1 MDAWDKQF
9 ADAGQALGLA
19 SANFKKQVAN
29 IWQFVPLV
37 AENRFLAVHVH
48 GCVNGTWQ
56 GRRAS
61 VTGILPVSGKTDDNN
76 VFFTLSNVRHTTL
89 WSEGTLLVTSVGFVA
104 GAEPFMMAAPSAP
117 FRVNEH
123 KTYETVDWIP
133 PAFVERFGQ
142 LPVPGDANGAWVVRA
157 PSVDK
162 PTAILN
168 AIAPMLLSEA
178 PYPWK
183 IDGGKGGSNQVDLV
197 RVDVAGEGT
206 PPPTAEL
213 LQDRLN
219 RLSQMAAT
227 IEQTVTQFQ
236 PGTYK

>member
-9 ADAGQALGLA
+9 ADAGQALGLKPA
-19 SANFKKQVAN
+19 KFKKEVAN
-29 IWQFVPLV
+29 IWQFAPLV
-37 AENRFLAVHVH
+37 AEYGHLMVNVH

-61 VTGILPVSGKTDDNN
+61 ATGILPFSGKTDDNN

-89 WSEGTLLVTSVGFVA
+89 WSEGTLLVTSVGFIA
-104 GAEPFMMAAPSAP
+104 GAEPFMLAAPSAP
-117 FRVNEH
+117 HTINEH
-123 KTYETVDWIP
+123 VTYETANWII
-133 PAFVERFGQ
+133 PAVAERFGR
-142 LPVPGDANGAWVVRA
+142 LPVPGDTNGAWVVRA

-183 IDGGKGGSNQVDLV
+183 IDGGKAGSHQVDLV
-197 RVDVAGEGT
+197 RIDIATEGT
-206 PPPTAEL
+206 PPPSAEL

-219 RLSQMAAT
+219 RLSQMAAV
-227 IEQTVTQFQ
+227 IEQTMAQFQ
-236 PGTYK
+236 PRTYK

>member
-9 ADAGQALGLA
+9 AEAGHALGLKPA
-19 SANFKKQVAN
+19 KFKKDVAN

-37 AENRFLAVHVH
+37 ADYGHLVVNVH

-61 VTGILPVSGKTDDNN
+61 ATGILPRYGEN
-76 VFFTLSNVRHTTL
+76 VVVNAAQPSFHIRHAQN

-104 GAEPFMMAAPSAP
+104 GAVPFMMAAPTAL
-117 FRVNEH
+117 FQVNEH
-123 KTYETVDWIP
+123 QTYGPGSWIP
-133 PAFVERFGQ
+133 AAIAEQFGQ
-142 LPVPGDANGAWVVRA
+142 LPVPGDTNGAWVVRS
-157 PSVDK
+157 PRVDK
-162 PTAILN
+162 PSAILN

-183 IDGGKGGSNQVDLV
+183 IDGGKDGSTHVDLV

-206 PPPTAEL
+206 PPPSAEL

-219 RLSQMAAT
+219 RLSQMASV
-227 IEQTVTQFQ
+227 IEQTVSQFP